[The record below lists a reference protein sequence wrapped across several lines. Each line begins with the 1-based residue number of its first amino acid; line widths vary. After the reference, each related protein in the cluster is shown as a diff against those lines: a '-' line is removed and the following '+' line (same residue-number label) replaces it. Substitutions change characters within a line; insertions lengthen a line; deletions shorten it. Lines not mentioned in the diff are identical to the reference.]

1 MWRAPRLSFRRLVR
15 QLPELIPAVFVL
27 ASLPTVVREAVRGL
41 RLAARHATETQLVAR
56 RRMFGAEYVEAIERL
71 RQAIPPGEE
80 VALADDS
87 ERWQAS
93 VSVRYDLAPRR
104 IRYVWSLG
112 PDGKL
117 AMPMPADA
125 PRLTVVV
132 TRGHTA
138 PPRLVETRSLLPER
152 SP

>member
-1 MWRAPRLSFRRLVR
+1 MRLSSRRLVR
-15 QLPELIPAVFVL
+15 HLPELIPAVFVL

-56 RRMFGAEYVEAIERL
+56 RRMFGTEYVDAIERL

-93 VSVRYDLAPRR
+93 VAVRYDLAPRR
-104 IRYVWSLG
+104 IRTIWSLR
-112 PDGKL
+112 PNGKL
-117 AMPMPADA
+117 AGPLPVDA
-125 PRLTVVV
+125 PRFTIVV
-132 TRGHTA
+132 TREHRV

-152 SP
+152 GP